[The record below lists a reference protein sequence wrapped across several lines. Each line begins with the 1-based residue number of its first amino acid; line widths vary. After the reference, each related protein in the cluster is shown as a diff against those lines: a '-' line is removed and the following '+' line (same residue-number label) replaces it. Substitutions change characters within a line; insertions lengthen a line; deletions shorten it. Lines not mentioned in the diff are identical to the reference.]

1 MLNYYNYT
9 YRDKPSSMTRSFE
22 VHPLAYKGHE
32 EYISKDSEVHYY
44 LHKLTP
50 TILEEIYKSKTI
62 QQPSRND
69 ERVEEEVPRTFTEEI
84 REVPKRITTKHE
96 EINIE
101 APHMF
106 TETGYSKKNNNFSA
120 TFSKGF
126 ALRSNKVN
134 DKIGLSKLCKVKQIP
149 NENRY
154 NHEYLK
160 DVEVLKKTRYA
171 STSHG
176 FYRPKRY
183 DGFES
188 FNVPRVNLR
197 EKDEFR
203 STKIYE
209 DKISKT
215 VYSDRND
222 IQLEEEN
229 ERLKNILKN
238 QTNRCYL
245 RTANLP
251 HIQTIVDQPKFLLKR
266 TGTGTKNM
274 GAKYNPYNFDQAGKN
289 RTKRNPNGALFQ
301 F

>member
-1 MLNYYNYT
+1 M
-9 YRDKPSSMTRSFE
+9 
-22 VHPLAYKGHE
+22 
-32 EYISKDSEVHYY
+32 
-44 LHKLTP
+44 
-50 TILEEIYKSKTI
+50 
-62 QQPSRND
+62 
-69 ERVEEEVPRTFTEEI
+69 PRLMTEEI
-84 REVPKRITTKHE
+84 KQVPKKVIVKHE
-96 EINIE
+96 DLAEPEHKI
-101 APHMF
+101 F
-106 TETGYSKKNNNFSA
+106 TETGFSKKNNNFSA

-126 ALRSNKVN
+126 ALRNN
-134 DKIGLSKLCKVKQIP
+134 KIGERSIQTRLCKVKQIP

-154 NHEYLK
+154 NHQYLK
-160 DVEVLKKTRYA
+160 DVESLKKTRFA

-188 FNVPRVNLR
+188 FNVPRVNIND
-197 EKDEFR
+197 KDEFR

-215 VYSDRND
+215 IYSDRSD

-238 QTNRCYL
+238 QTNRGFL
-245 RTANLP
+245 RTAHLP
-251 HIQTIVDQPKFLLKR
+251 HIQTIVDQPKFLLKK
-266 TGTGTKNM
+266 TGTGTKNI
-274 GAKYNPYNFDQAGKN
+274 GGKYNPYNYDQAGKN

>member
-9 YRDKPSSMTRSFE
+9 YRDKPSSITKSFE
-22 VHPLAYKGHE
+22 VHPLAHKGHE

-50 TILEEIYKSKTI
+50 KIMEEIYKKKTV
-62 QQPSRND
+62 QQPLLNE
-69 ERVEEEVPRTFTEEI
+69 ERVDEEFPRIFTEEI
-84 REVPKRITTKHE
+84 REVPKKIIDKHV
-96 EINIE
+96 EINVQQPYVI
-101 APHMF
+101 
-106 TETGYSKKNNNFSA
+106 TESEFSKKKHNFSA

-126 ALRSNKVN
+126 ALRNNKAN
-134 DKIGLSKLCKVKQIP
+134 DKIDISKLCKVKRIP
-149 NENRY
+149 DENRY
-154 NHEYLK
+154 NNQYLK

-188 FNVPRVNLR
+188 FNVPRVNLK
-197 EKDEFR
+197 EKDEFK

-209 DKISKT
+209 DKITKT
-215 VYSDRND
+215 VYSGND
-222 IQLEEEN
+222 IQLDNEN

-251 HIQTIVDQPKFLLKR
+251 HIETIIDQPKFLLKR
-266 TGTGTKNM
+266 TGTGSKNM
-274 GAKYNPYNFDQAGKN
+274 GVKYNPFNFDPKEKN